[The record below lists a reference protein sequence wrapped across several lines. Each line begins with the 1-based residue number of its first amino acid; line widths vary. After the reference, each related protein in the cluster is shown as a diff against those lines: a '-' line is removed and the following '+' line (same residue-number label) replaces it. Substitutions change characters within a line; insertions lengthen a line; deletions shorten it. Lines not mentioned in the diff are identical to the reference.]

1 LHFVRRNNYNAA
13 PQQFRNTLA
22 MSVFEKQVQLTRTLF
37 QINST
42 ALREFSQIQR
52 QNIGKYVELN
62 KNYGQQLPALKSV
75 ADLFWLQREYS
86 NMIWNGIKVSGN
98 SQRQLLRDALQ
109 ETGTALKTAYIPA
122 RDPNNIA

>member
-1 LHFVRRNNYNAA
+1 
-13 PQQFRNTLA
+13 